1 MQPFETPTIELTG
14 ERFILLAHEIF
25 GYHVGYEEMFVVN
38 LPRAAM
44 GLGRPKEENI
54 TFGCVSEDVPDNIYV
69 SHTPPK
75 TKEGK
80 GTTICSPALTIHVMT
95 SE

>member
-25 GYHVGYEEMFVVN
+25 GYHVGYEEMFVVD

-44 GLGRPKEENI
+44 GHPRDDI
-54 TFGCVSEDVPDNIYV
+54 R
-69 SHTPPK
+69 
-75 TKEGK
+75 
-80 GTTICSPALTIHVMT
+80 MT
-95 SE
+95 RTRRG

>member
-25 GYHVGYEEMFVVN
+25 GYHVGYEEMFVVD

-54 TFGCVSEDVPDNIYV
+54 TFGCVSEDVPDNIFMLV
-69 SHTPPK
+69 IHLRRRRK
-75 TKEGK
+75 AK
-80 GTTICSPALTIHVMT
+80 ALPSALRHLPST
-95 SE
+95 

>member
-54 TFGCVSEDVPDNIYV
+54 TFGCVSEDVPDNIFMLV
-69 SHTPPK
+69 IHLRRQRK
-75 TKEGK
+75 AK
-80 GTTICSPALTIHVMT
+80 ALPSALRHLPST
-95 SE
+95 